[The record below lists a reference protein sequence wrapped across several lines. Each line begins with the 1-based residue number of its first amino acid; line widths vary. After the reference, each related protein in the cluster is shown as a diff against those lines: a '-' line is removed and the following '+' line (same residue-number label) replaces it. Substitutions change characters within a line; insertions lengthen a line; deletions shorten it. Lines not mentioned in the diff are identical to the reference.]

1 MKNKQD
7 IYNRLTFKLCINALS
22 ICFISLMVLPIHA
35 EEKTAAAAAAAAVS
49 GVSRAPNNKSNNP
62 EVVAEDMSADIKAAS
77 VVAAAMATLGLPDN
91 VINKPE
97 VIVEEIPADVKAAVE
112 KELSSRIKITKSE
125 TNESASLVFRAPIYK
140 VNQFLGYIAVVDG
153 EVLELSKPNTNEKLP
168 GYLKLIRDNFVLDS
182 QEQAEILESAIQP
195 IIPYKLPK
203 IVKPVKI
210 DHGWII
216 FRDDFFKN
224 YSGLVFTTDEKGKIT
239 FVEYIMKINPK
250 DFSYEK
256 QEY

>member
-1 MKNKQD
+1 MKNKQKFN
-7 IYNRLTFKLCINALS
+7 NRFTFRSCLSAFS
-22 ICFISLMVLPIHA
+22 ICILSSMLLPIHA
-35 EEKTAAAAAAAAVS
+35 EEKSAELNAAKAAAAAV
-49 GVSRAPNNKSNNP
+49 GAAIENMAFTNKSNQTEAIIE
-62 EVVAEDMSADIKAAS
+62 EVP
-77 VVAAAMATLGLPDN
+77 L
-91 VINKPE
+91 E
-97 VIVEEIPADVKAAVE
+97 VKQAVE
-112 KELSSRIKITKSE
+112 KELSSRIKITKSK

-168 GYLKLIRDNFVLDS
+168 GYLKLIRDDFVLDS
-182 QEQAEILESAIQP
+182 QEKAEILESAIQP
-195 IIPYKLPK
+195 IIPYKLKK
-203 IVKPVKI
+203 IVKPAKI

-224 YSGLVFTTDEKGKIT
+224 YSGLVFSTDEKGKIT

-250 DFSYEK
+250 DFSYKK